1 MGGFLSDLKPE
12 INSEILYASCGP
24 IRGNVYKHEDEI
36 VEGYL
41 GIPFAEPPGRFQKS
55 IEVDIW
61 NYVKE
66 CTTYGPGCPQSGIFD
81 QMKDQLGLVFDEH
94 KCLSLNVFVPHW
106 KRDELPPGFPVIV
119 NIFGGGFEMGTSAA
133 YDDYSISGTLPLKD
147 VIVVTINYRVGAYG
161 FFTTGDDVCH
171 GNFALWDQT
180 LALKWI
186 QKHVASFGGNPKN
199 VTVVGCSAGGVCA
212 DLLTL
217 STHSRDLFQKCISMS
232 GSADCEMACRSS
244 ENQTKIFREFA
255 MENGCDKN
263 DSPSILEWYQEQSV
277 DVLNQLNN
285 FKFTSSGFMSC
296 APNLDGDFFRKT
308 YSELR
313 NEAPKKSFIFGRTEY
328 EGLIMAI
335 PDPVYTRIG
344 DNIDFSARKLFG
356 PDVVDNSEDV
366 LKTLHDSYLQ
376 GIEQSNTVSVRK
388 RFIEFLGDAVFN
400 DGILKSVQSAAKSGN
415 DVYFYSFDFCNPDGY
430 GPLLEMLDFK
440 ASSHGNDFRYVF
452 GVGGYEKFVP
462 NDQELEI
469 METMITMFSNF
480 ANYGNPN
487 GVESN
492 GIWEKYTLSS
502 PGTYFKIDH
511 PTSGMKNDFLNG
523 RLAKMKAIKRKI
535 IKI

>member
-12 INSEILYASCGP
+12 INSEILYSSCGP
-24 IRGNVYKHEDEI
+24 IHGNVYKHEDKI

-41 GIPFAEPPGRFQKS
+41 GIPFAEPPERFQKP
-55 IEVDIW
+55 IEANIW
-61 NYVKE
+61 NDVKQ

-81 QMKDQLGLVFDEH
+81 QMRDQLGLVFDEH
-94 KCLSLNVFVPHW
+94 KCLSLNVFVPQW
-106 KRDELPPGFPVIV
+106 KRDEVPPGFPVIV

-133 YDDYSISGTLPLKD
+133 YDDFSISGTLPLKD

-186 QKHVASFGGNPKN
+186 QKHIASFGGNPKN

-244 ENQTKIFREFA
+244 ENQAKIFREFA
-255 MENGCDKN
+255 MENGCYKN
-263 DSPSILEWYQEQSV
+263 AV
-277 DVLNQLNN
+277 
-285 FKFTSSGFMSC
+285 
-296 APNLDGDFFRKT
+296 
-308 YSELR
+308 
-313 NEAPKKSFIFGRTEY
+313 
-328 EGLIMAI
+328 

-344 DNIDFSARKLFG
+344 DNIDFSASKLFG
-356 PDVVDNSEDV
+356 PDVVDDSEDV
-366 LKTLHDSYLQ
+366 LKTLNDSYLQ

-430 GPLLEMLDFK
+430 GPLGEMLDFK
-440 ASSHGNDFRYVF
+440 ASSHGNDFRYIF

-462 NDQELEI
+462 NDQELEV
-469 METMITMFSNF
+469 MEMMITMFSNF
-480 ANYGNPN
+480 AKYGNPN

-511 PTSGMKNDFLNG
+511 PTSEMKNGFLND
-523 RLAKMKAIKRKI
+523 RLAKIKAIERKI
-535 IKI
+535 INF